1 MRIPILTL
9 MLLASAATLAL
20 AQQSPAQQAPDAQH
34 HAVDFGLSYTYLR
47 SNILPGCN
55 CVSLQGG
62 SAEAG
67 VAIVPRRQALA
78 DLTVVHKG
86 GITPD
91 GYALTQLTYTFGV
104 RVFPTPARMR
114 LQPFGEVLAG
124 GAHVSGTLAPQ
135 STGAGASN
143 NGFALQAGGGLA
155 YRLGHH
161 FTLRAIEADYLLT
174 TFSNTASNR
183 QNDLRLSSGI
193 NYRFARR

>member
-9 MLLASAATLAL
+9 MLLAGAAMPV
-20 AQQSPAQQAPDAQH
+20 PAQQAPDAQR
-34 HAVDFGLSYTYLR
+34 HAVDLGLSYTYLR

-67 VAIVPRRQALA
+67 VAIVPRLQALA
-78 DLTVVHKG
+78 DLTVVHRS

-91 GYALTQLTYTFGV
+91 GYALTQLTYTFGM
-104 RVFPTPARMR
+104 RVFATPARAR
-114 LQPFGEVLAG
+114 VQPFGELLAG

-135 STGAGASN
+135 STGAGGSN
-143 NGFALQAGGGLA
+143 NSFALQAGGGLA

-161 FTLRAIEADYLLT
+161 VTLRAIEADYLMT
-174 TFSNTASNR
+174 TLSNTAGNR

-193 NYRFARR
+193 NYRFGRR